1 MSAHRPRAAALV
13 TGAGRRIGAAIARG
27 LAGAGYAVALHCRG
41 SRAEADAVAAEIA
54 AGGRRAVVVEGDLAD
69 PAACD
74 RILDE
79 AAAALGRLTLLVN
92 NASLFEKDS
101 LRDMELDRWE
111 RQFAVNLRAPVLLA
125 RRFAAQADAA
135 DDPSIVNIVDQ
146 RVLKLT
152 PQVFSYTL
160 TKSAL
165 HTATVTMAQA
175 LAPAIRVNAVG
186 PGPTIANIHDGE
198 AGMAKEVAG
207 VPLARGVPAA
217 DIAAAVLYLAGARSV
232 TGQTIAVDSGQS
244 IGWLTPDVVA

>member
-1 MSAHRPRAAALV
+1 MTPRAALV
-13 TGAGRRIGAAIARG
+13 TGAGKRIGAAIARG
-27 LAGAGYAVALHCRG
+27 LAGAGFAVALHCRG
-41 SRAEADAVAAEIA
+41 SRAEADAVAAAIA
-54 AGGRRAVVVEGDLAD
+54 AGGGRAVVVEGDLAD
-69 PAACD
+69 AAACE

-101 LRDMELDRWE
+101 LQDLELDRWE

-125 RRFAAQADAA
+125 RRFAAQAEAA

-160 TKSAL
+160 TKAAL

-198 AGMAKEVAG
+198 AGMAREVAG
-207 VPLARGVPAA
+207 VPLARAVPAA
-217 DIAAAVLYLAGARSV
+217 DIADAVLYLAGARSV
-232 TGQTIAVDSGQS
+232 TGQMIAVDSGQS
-244 IGWLTPDVVA
+244 IGWLTPDVVV

>member
-1 MSAHRPRAAALV
+1 MPVRAALV
-13 TGAGRRIGAAIARG
+13 TGAGKRIGAAIARG

-41 SRAEADAVAAEIA
+41 SRAEADAVAAAIA
-54 AGGRRAVVVEGDLAD
+54 AGGARAVVVEGDLAD
-69 PAACD
+69 AAACE

-101 LRDMELDRWE
+101 LQDLKLDRWE

-160 TKSAL
+160 TKAAL

-198 AGMAKEVAG
+198 AGMAREVAG
-207 VPLARGVPAA
+207 VPLARVVPAA
-217 DIAAAVLYLAGARSV
+217 DIADAVLYLAGARSV
-232 TGQTIAVDSGQS
+232 TGQMIAVDSGQS
-244 IGWLTPDVVA
+244 IGWLTPDVVV